1 MKTTLLLKT
10 TFLLAAFALTTAVT
24 NAQPV
29 PELIF
34 SNPTLQS
41 GTSGADGAVYRFP
54 DVAPNVDGLIT
65 ITARSSSD
73 VNITNI
79 DLASTGYANAFQPQ
93 INYKNGN
100 APANSNWWIDFD
112 FSFVVKGT
120 SIPTVVTT
128 FNLTALDV
136 DGDGGSLNEFVQFSA
151 PQSYVV
157 ENNTLLSV
165 SSLTELIFGILSPVK
180 KFVGPKTNFT
190 DINVNATEVMTT
202 LTYTNKNFFRL
213 RAGGTTA
220 NSSTSAAD
228 RMYSFWFRGFA
239 YNTPIQNTLPVKLAS
254 FSAMLNKSK
263 VDLRWTTSSEIN
275 VSHFIVE
282 KSTDGINYTDAG
294 MVFAYGNATDQTNYS
309 FSDNVNINQAAV
321 IYYRLRSVDIDG
333 RSELT
338 EIKIIRIGKQN
349 ESGISIVAYPNP
361 ATNEVR
367 ITIPANWQNKKVAYQ
382 LFSANGQPVRTTE
395 RANSNQTEAINV
407 SSLAPGLYFVKAICE
422 GQVAQQK
429 IIKQ

>member
-10 TFLLAAFALTTAVT
+10 TFLLAAFVLATLVS

-29 PELIF
+29 PELVF
-34 SNPTLQS
+34 NNPSLQS
-41 GTSGADGAVYRFP
+41 GSAGANGASYRFP
-54 DVAPNVDGLIT
+54 DVAPNVDAIIT
-65 ITARSSSD
+65 IAGRSSSN
-73 VNITNI
+73 VTITNI
-79 DLASTGYANAFQPQ
+79 DLSNTGYANAFQPQ
-93 INYKNGN
+93 INYMNGN
-100 APANSNWWIDFD
+100 APANSNWWMDFD

-128 FNLTALDV
+128 FNLSALDV
-136 DGDGGSLNEFVQFSA
+136 DGDGGSLNEFVQFSS

-157 ENNTLLSV
+157 ENNTMLNV
-165 SSLTELIFGILSPVK
+165 SNIMELIFGLLSPVK

-202 LTYTNKNFFRL
+202 LTYTNKNFFRM

-220 NSSTSAAD
+220 NSSTTAAD
-228 RMYSFWFRGFA
+228 RMYSFWFKGFA

-254 FSAMLNKSK
+254 FSAMLNKNK
-263 VDLRWTTSSEIN
+263 VDIKWTTSSEIN

-294 MVFAYGNATDQTNYS
+294 MVFAYGNTTEEKNYS
-309 FSDNVNINQAAV
+309 FYDNVNTSQPAV

-333 RSELT
+333 KNELS
-338 EIKIIRIGKQN
+338 EIKIIRIGKQG

-382 LFSANGQPVRTTE
+382 LFSANGQPVKATE
-395 RANSNQTEAINV
+395 RSNSNQTEVINV
-407 SSLAPGLYFVKAICE
+407 SNLAPGLYFVKVVCE

-429 IIKQ
+429 IVKH

>member
-10 TFLLAAFALTTAVT
+10 TFLLAAFVLTTVASI
-24 NAQPV
+24 AQPV
-29 PELIF
+29 PELVF
-34 SNPTLQS
+34 NNPSLQS
-41 GTSGADGAVYRFP
+41 GTAGANGAAYRFP
-54 DVAPNVDGLIT
+54 DVAPNVDAIIT
-65 ITARSSSD
+65 IADRSSSD
-73 VNITNI
+73 VTITNI
-79 DLASTGYANAFQPQ
+79 DLSNTGYANAFQPQ
-93 INYKNGN
+93 INYMNGN
-100 APANSNWWIDFD
+100 APANSNWWMDFD

-128 FNLTALDV
+128 FNLSALDV
-136 DGDGGSLNEFVQFSA
+136 DGDGGSLNEFVQFSS

-157 ENNTLLSV
+157 ENNTMLSV
-165 SSLTELIFGILSPVK
+165 SNIMELIFGLLSPVK

-202 LTYTNKNFFRL
+202 LTYTNKNFFRM

-220 NSSTSAAD
+220 N
-228 RMYSFWFRGFA
+228 SFWFRGFA

-254 FSAMLNKSK
+254 FSAMLNKNK
-263 VDLRWTTSSEIN
+263 VDIKWTTSSEIN

-294 MVFAYGNATDQTNYS
+294 MVFAYGNTTEEKNYS
-309 FSDNVNINQAAV
+309 FYDNVNTSQPAV
-321 IYYRLRSVDIDG
+321 IYFRLRSVDIDG
-333 RSELT
+333 KNELS
-338 EIKIIRIGKQN
+338 EIKIIRIGKQG

-382 LFSANGQPVRTTE
+382 LLSANGQPVKTTE
-395 RANSNQTEAINV
+395 RANSNQTEVINV
-407 SSLAPGLYFVKAICE
+407 GSLAPGLYFVKVVCE
-422 GQVAQQK
+422 GQIAQQK
-429 IIKQ
+429 IIKH

>member
-10 TFLLAAFALTTAVT
+10 TFLLAAFVLATLVS

-29 PELIF
+29 PELVF
-34 SNPTLQS
+34 NNPSLQS
-41 GTSGADGAVYRFP
+41 GSAGANGASYRFP
-54 DVAPNVDGLIT
+54 DVAPNVDAIIT
-65 ITARSSSD
+65 IAGRSSSN
-73 VNITNI
+73 VTITNI
-79 DLASTGYANAFQPQ
+79 DLSNTGYANAFQPQ
-93 INYKNGN
+93 INYMNGN
-100 APANSNWWIDFD
+100 APANSNWWMDFD

-128 FNLTALDV
+128 FNLSALDV
-136 DGDGGSLNEFVQFSA
+136 DGDGGSLNEFVQFSS

-157 ENNTLLSV
+157 ENNTMLNV
-165 SSLTELIFGILSPVK
+165 SNIMELIFGLLSPVK

-202 LTYTNKNFFRL
+202 LTYTNKNFFRM

-220 NSSTSAAD
+220 NSSTTAGD
-228 RMYSFWFRGFA
+228 RMYSFWFKGFA

-254 FSAMLNKSK
+254 FSAMLNKNK
-263 VDLRWTTSSEIN
+263 VDIKWTTSSEIN

-294 MVFAYGNATDQTNYS
+294 MVFAYGNTTEEKNYS
-309 FSDNVNINQAAV
+309 FYDNVNTSQPAV
-321 IYYRLRSVDIDG
+321 IYFRLRSVDIDG
-333 RSELT
+333 KNELS
-338 EIKIIRIGKQN
+338 EIKIIRIGKQG

-382 LFSANGQPVRTTE
+382 LLSANGQPVKTTE
-395 RANSNQTEAINV
+395 RANSNQTEVINV
-407 SSLAPGLYFVKAICE
+407 GSLAPGLYFVKVVCE
-422 GQVAQQK
+422 GQIAQQK
-429 IIKQ
+429 IIKH